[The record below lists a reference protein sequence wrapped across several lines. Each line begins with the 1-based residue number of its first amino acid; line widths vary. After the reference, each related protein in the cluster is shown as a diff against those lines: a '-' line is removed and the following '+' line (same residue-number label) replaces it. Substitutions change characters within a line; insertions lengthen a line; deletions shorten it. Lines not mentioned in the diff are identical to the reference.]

1 MNKTIKIGLFSIAL
15 AMTASSCSDD
25 FVEREF
31 SQEVEQAPLTTLN
44 EVDAFV
50 KGGYVSM
57 RSNTYYG
64 ADFLAYGEV
73 RSDEMLSNLAGG
85 YYQNVMNY
93 TMLSND
99 AYAVN
104 TYTQI
109 YALVAKANI
118 LINTDMNTIKGSD
131 FDREDAK
138 YAQGQAYAMRA
149 IGFFDL
155 HRLYGQKYTGG
166 TLGIVLPLKYDPKA
180 LMARATISETEAQ
193 IDSDFSKALELMT
206 ANGSANNMIKTE
218 LTINSV
224 KGLASRFYL
233 YKGDYAKVRTFTNDL
248 YGKYSVP
255 AATLLQE
262 TFRFSLNG
270 AAPNSIFEL
279 AVGINA
285 SLSTNSYR
293 QRLNRNGYGNI
304 VVRAST
310 LAAYANNDV
319 RKNFIVTTLG
329 ERYLSTGSN
338 ANGIGKYTQGVGA
351 DNIKM
356 LRYEEIL
363 LNGAEAELNGGDPAK
378 ALLYYKQILASR
390 LGSVTL
396 IRPNSNSTANLNA
409 AIAQAELNGISLA
422 NATTFYTN
430 VWNNLDP
437 TDPGKTSAII
447 SVDDQLGL
455 YTSVTLNAIKQER
468 MKELLGEGIR
478 QWDLRR
484 WGADVPRPAGAST
497 DINLNAFPIPRSE
510 TDLSG
515 SPVVSN
521 PGYDN

>member
-1 MNKTIKIGLFSIAL
+1 MNKTIKIGLLSIAF

-50 KGGYVSM
+50 KGGYVSL
-57 RSNTYYG
+57 RSNNYYG

-73 RSDEMLSNLAGG
+73 RSDEMISNLKGG

-99 AYAVN
+99 AYATN

-109 YALVAKANI
+109 YALIAKTNI
-118 LINTDMNTIKGSD
+118 LINTDMATIKGSD
-131 FDREDAK
+131 LDRQDAR
-138 YAQGQAYAMRA
+138 YAQGQAYALRA
-149 IGFFDL
+149 IGFFDAY
-155 HRLYGQKYTGG
+155 RLYGQKYSGG
-166 TLGIVLPLKYDPKA
+166 TLGVVLPLKYDPKA
-180 LMARATISETEAQ
+180 LMPRATIAETEAQ
-193 IDSDFSKALELMT
+193 IEADFTKALQLMT
-206 ANGSANNMIKTE
+206 ENGSADSSVKTE

-233 YKGDYAKVRTFTNDL
+233 FKGDYAKVRSFSNDIVL
-248 YGKYSVP
+248 SSKYSVP
-255 AATLLQE
+255 AAGSLQDS
-262 TFRFSLNG
+262 FRFSFNG

-279 AVGINA
+279 AVGLNA

-293 QRLNRNGYGNI
+293 QRLNRTGYGNI
-304 VVRAST
+304 VVNAST

-319 RKNFIVTTLG
+319 RKNFIVTSAG
-329 ERYLSTGSN
+329 ERYLSTGAN
-338 ANGIGKYTQGVGA
+338 ALGIGKYTQGVGA

-363 LNGAEAELNGGDPAK
+363 LNGIEAELNGGSPAK
-378 ALLYYKQILASR
+378 ALNYYKQILGNR
-390 LGSVTL
+390 LTDIYVM
-396 IRPNSNSTANLNA
+396 NA
-409 AIAQAELNGISLA
+409 DG
-422 NATTFYTN
+422 TFK
-430 VWNNLDP
+430 LDP
-437 TDPGKTSAII
+437 EGDKILDK
-447 SVDDQLGL
+447 SVQQQLSL
-455 YTSVTLNAIKQER
+455 ITAVTMPMLKVER

-484 WGADVPRPAGAST
+484 WGDAVPRPESAKT
-497 DINLNAFPIPRSE
+497 DVNLNAFPIPRSE
-510 TDLSG
+510 TDLAN
-515 SPVVSN
+515 SPIFSN

>member
-1 MNKTIKIGLFSIAL
+1 MNKTIKIGLLSIAF

-31 SQEVEQAPLTTLN
+31 SQEVQQSELTTLN

-50 KGGYVSM
+50 KGGYVSL

-99 AYAVN
+99 AYATN
-104 TYTQI
+104 TYSQI
-109 YALVAKANI
+109 YTLIAKANI
-118 LINTDMNTIKGSD
+118 LINTDMSTIKGSD
-131 FDREDAK
+131 LDREEAR

-149 IGFFDL
+149 IGFFDA

-166 TLGIVLPLKYDPKA
+166 TLGVVLPLKYDPKA
-180 LMARATISETEAQ
+180 LMPRATIAETEAQ
-193 IDSDFSKALELMT
+193 IDADFTKALQLMT
-206 ANGSANNMIKTE
+206 ANGSASNVIKTE
-218 LTINSV
+218 LTINAV

-233 YKGDYAKVRTFTNDL
+233 YKGDYGKVRSFTNDIVL
-248 YGKYSVP
+248 SARYSVP
-255 AATLLQE
+255 AASLLQE
-262 TFRFSLNG
+262 KFRFSLNG

-304 VVRAST
+304 VVKPAT
-310 LAAYANNDV
+310 LAAYAANDV
-319 RKNFIVTTLG
+319 RKAFIVTTSG
-329 ERYLSTGSN
+329 ERYLSTSSN

-363 LNGAEAELNGGDPAK
+363 LNGVEAELNGGDPAK
-378 ALLYYKQILASR
+378 ALAYYNMI
-390 LGSVTL
+390 VTNRGL
-396 IRPNSNSTANLNA
+396 PA
-409 AIAQAELNGISLA
+409 
-422 NATTFYTN
+422 ATT
-430 VWNNLDP
+430 VDMAML
-437 TDPGKTSAII
+437 KT
-447 SVDDQLGL
+447 
-455 YTSVTLNAIKQER
+455 ER

-484 WGADVPRPAGAST
+484 WGDAVPRPTSAST
-497 DINLNAFPIPRSE
+497 DVNLNAFPIPRSE
-510 TDLSG
+510 TDLSN

>member
-1 MNKTIKIGLFSIAL
+1 MNKTIKIGLLSIAF

-25 FVEREF
+25 FVERKF

-50 KGGYVSM
+50 KGGYVSL

-73 RSDEMLSNLAGG
+73 RSDEMISNLAGG

-99 AYAVN
+99 AYATN

-109 YALVAKANI
+109 YALIAKSNI
-118 LINTDMNTIKGSD
+118 LINTDMGTIKGSD
-131 FDREDAK
+131 LDRKDAK

-149 IGFFDL
+149 MGFFDA

-166 TLGIVLPLKYDPKA
+166 TLGVVLPLKYDPKA
-180 LMARATISETEAQ
+180 LMPRATIAETEAQ
-193 IDSDFSKALELMT
+193 IESDFNKALELMT
-206 ANGSANNMIKTE
+206 ANGSANTVIKTE
-218 LTINSV
+218 LTINAV

-233 YKGDYAKVRTFTNDL
+233 YKGDYAKVRTYTNDIVGSAR
-248 YGKYSVP
+248 YTVP
-255 AATLLQE
+255 IPSLLQE

-293 QRLNRNGYGNI
+293 QRLNPNGYGNI
-304 VVRAST
+304 VVNAST
-310 LAAYANNDV
+310 LAAYAANDV
-319 RKNFIVTTLG
+319 RKSFITTSG
-329 ERYLSTGSN
+329 ANRFLSFSSN

-363 LNGAEAELNGGDPAK
+363 LNGVEAELNGGDPAK
-378 ALLYYKQILASR
+378 ALNYYNQIVTNRGLA
-390 LGSVTL
+390 
-396 IRPNSNSTANLNA
+396 A
-409 AIAQAELNGISLA
+409 
-422 NATTFYTN
+422 ATT
-430 VWNNLDP
+430 VDMP
-437 TDPGKTSAII
+437 TLKT
-447 SVDDQLGL
+447 
-455 YTSVTLNAIKQER
+455 ER
-468 MKELLGEGIR
+468 MKELLGEGLR

-484 WGADVPRPAGAST
+484 WGDAVPRPANAKP
-497 DINLNAFPIPRSE
+497 DIELNAFPIPRSE
-510 TDLSG
+510 TDLAG
-515 SPVVSN
+515 SPVLSN

>member
-1 MNKTIKIGLFSIAL
+1 MNKTIKIGLLSIAM

-44 EVDAFV
+44 EVDAFI

-85 YYQNVMNY
+85 YYQNVNNY

-109 YALVAKANI
+109 YALIAKANI
-118 LINTDMNTIKGSD
+118 IINTDMNTIKGSD

-149 IGFFDL
+149 LGFFDL

-166 TLGIVLPLKYDPKA
+166 TLGVVLPLKYDPKA
-180 LMARATISETEAQ
+180 LMARATIDETEAQ
-193 IDSDFSKALELMT
+193 IDADFTKALELMT
-206 ANGSANNMIKTE
+206 ENGSPANVIKTE

-233 YKGDYAKVRTFTNDL
+233 FKGDYAKVRTYTNDIVSS
-248 YGKYSVP
+248 GKYTVP
-255 AATLLQE
+255 AASSLQE

-304 VVRAST
+304 VVRPTT

-319 RKNFIVTTLG
+319 RKSFIVTTSG

-338 ANGIGKYTQGVGA
+338 ASGIGKYTQGVGA

-363 LNGAEAELNGGDPAK
+363 LNGVEAELNGGDPAK
-378 ALLYYKQILASR
+378 AIAYYNMI
-390 LGSVTL
+390 VTNRGL
-396 IRPNSNSTANLNA
+396 SAV
-409 AIAQAELNGISLA
+409 
-422 NATTFYTN
+422 TT
-430 VWNNLDP
+430 
-437 TDPGKTSAII
+437 
-447 SVDDQLGL
+447 VDMAMLK
-455 YTSVTLNAIKQER
+455 SER
-468 MKELLGEGIR
+468 MKELLGEGLR

-484 WGADVPRPAGAST
+484 WGDDVPRPAGAST

-510 TDLSG
+510 TDLAN
-515 SPVVSN
+515 SPIVSN

>member
-1 MNKTIKIGLFSIAL
+1 MNNIIKIGILSLTMAV
-15 AMTASSCSDD
+15 TATSCSDD
-25 FVEREF
+25 FVKREF
-31 SQEVEQAPLTTLN
+31 FQEVEQAPLTTLN
-44 EVDAFV
+44 EVQAFI

-73 RSDEMLSNLAGG
+73 RSDEMISNLAGG

-99 AYAVN
+99 AYATN

-109 YALVAKANI
+109 YALIAKANI
-118 LINTDMNTIKGSD
+118 VINTDIATIKGSD
-131 FDREDAK
+131 LDRKNAT

-149 IGFFDL
+149 LGFFDL
-155 HRLYGQKYTGG
+155 QRLYGQKYTGG
-166 TLGIVLPLKYDPKA
+166 NLGIVLPLKYDPKA
-180 LMARATISETEAQ
+180 LIARSTIAETEAQ
-193 IDSDFSKALELMT
+193 IDADFTKALALMT
-206 ANGSANNMIKTE
+206 ANGSAATTTKTE

-233 YKGDYAKVRTFTNDL
+233 YKGDYAKVRTYTNDL
-248 YGKYSVP
+248 IGKYSVP
-255 AATLLQE
+255 AASLLQE

-293 QRLNRNGYGNI
+293 QRLNPNGYGNI
-304 VVRAST
+304 VVNAST
-310 LAAYANNDV
+310 LAAYDSNDV
-319 RKNFIVTTLG
+319 RRTFITG
-329 ERYLSTGSN
+329 ANRYLSSGSN
-338 ANGIGKYTQGVGA
+338 ASGIGKYTQGVGA

-363 LNGAEAELNGGDPAK
+363 LNGVEAELNGGDPVK
-378 ALLYYKQILASR
+378 ALNYYNQIVTNRGLA
-390 LGSVTL
+390 
-396 IRPNSNSTANLNA
+396 A
-409 AIAQAELNGISLA
+409 
-422 NATTFYTN
+422 ATTVN
-430 VWNNLDP
+430 MAML
-437 TDPGKTSAII
+437 KT
-447 SVDDQLGL
+447 
-455 YTSVTLNAIKQER
+455 ER

-484 WGADVPRPAGAST
+484 WGDVVPRPAGAKT

-510 TDLSG
+510 TDLAN

>member
-1 MNKTIKIGLFSIAL
+1 MNKTIKIGLLSIAF

-50 KGGYVSM
+50 KGGYVSL

-73 RSDEMLSNLAGG
+73 RSDEMISNLSGG

-99 AYAVN
+99 AYATN

-109 YALVAKANI
+109 YALIAKTNI
-118 LINTDMNTIKGSD
+118 LINTDMATIKGND
-131 FDREDAK
+131 LDRQDAR

-149 IGFFDL
+149 MGFFDA

-166 TLGIVLPLKYDPKA
+166 TLGVVLPLKYDPKA
-180 LMARATISETEAQ
+180 LMPRATIAETEAQ
-193 IDSDFSKALELMT
+193 IEADFTKALELMT
-206 ANGSANNMIKTE
+206 ANGSANTVVKTE
-218 LTINSV
+218 LTINAV

-233 YKGDYAKVRTFTNDL
+233 YKGNYDKVRTYTNDIVSSGR
-248 YGKYSVP
+248 YTVP
-255 AATLLQE
+255 ITSLLQE
-262 TFRFSLNG
+262 TFRFTLNG

-293 QRLNRNGYGNI
+293 QRLNPNGYGNI
-304 VVRAST
+304 VVNAST
-310 LAAYANNDV
+310 LAAYADNDI
-319 RKNFIVTTLG
+319 RKSFITTSG
-329 ERYLSTGSN
+329 SNRYLSFYSN
-338 ANGIGKYTQGVGA
+338 ADGIGKYTQGVGA

-363 LNGAEAELNGGDPAK
+363 LNGIEAELNGGDPAK
-378 ALLYYKQILASR
+378 ALAYYKMILGNR
-390 LGSVTL
+390 LQEKFK
-396 IRPNSNSTANLNA
+396 LNA
-409 AIAQAELNGISLA
+409 DGTFELDA
-422 NATTFYTN
+422 
-430 VWNNLDP
+430 D
-437 TDPGKTSAII
+437 GKKII
-447 SVDDQLGL
+447 VTVPQQLEL
-455 YTSVTLNAIKQER
+455 ITAVTMPLLKAER
-468 MKELLGEGIR
+468 MKELLGEGLR

-484 WGADVPRPAGAST
+484 WGDAVPRPATAKT
-497 DINLNAFPIPRSE
+497 DVNLNAFPIPRSE
-510 TDLSG
+510 TDLAN
-515 SPVVSN
+515 SPIVSN